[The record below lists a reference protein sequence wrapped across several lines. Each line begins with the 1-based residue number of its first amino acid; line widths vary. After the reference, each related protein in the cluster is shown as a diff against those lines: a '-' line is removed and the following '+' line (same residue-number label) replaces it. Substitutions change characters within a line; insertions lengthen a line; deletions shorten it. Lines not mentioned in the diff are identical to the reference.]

1 MTSKGMIGDTLGYKI
16 ALMIA
21 LTLALSGTFIDYLP
35 RFGIVLRKPIANISL
50 DQPFTLQSLTWVP
63 EGCPDNITGKPK
75 KIRMTKNQS
84 FVSAKLLHRSIG

>member
-1 MTSKGMIGDTLGYKI
+1 MIGDTVGYKI

-75 KIRMTKNQS
+75 KSSERPKIE
-84 FVSAKLLHRSIG
+84 VL